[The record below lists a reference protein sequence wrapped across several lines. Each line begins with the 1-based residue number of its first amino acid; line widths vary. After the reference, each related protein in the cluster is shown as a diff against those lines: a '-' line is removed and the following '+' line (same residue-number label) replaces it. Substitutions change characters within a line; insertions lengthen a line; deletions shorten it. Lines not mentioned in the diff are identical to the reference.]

1 LEAEKIK
8 LLTPTEI
15 QKLSSPDCNIEDME
29 INIPNKE
36 IKIKTSSA
44 ILSIDNGT
52 QLKTCKI
59 TIKNWESIKLAFYYM
74 EIKRWINSDIN
85 EIEKLTGIGEFEFG
99 EEIIF
104 WGFGAKTDQWT
115 QITISD
121 AFLIVE
127 CDYTEDFLNTKEF
140 YCNYQ

>member
-1 LEAEKIK
+1 LEAEKMK

-15 QKLSSPDCNIEDME
+15 QKLSFPDCNIEDME

-36 IKIKTSSA
+36 IKIKTSGA
-44 ILSIDNGT
+44 FLSIDNGT
-52 QLKTCKI
+52 QLKSCKI
-59 TIKNWESIKLAFYYM
+59 TIKNWQSIKLAFYYIG
-74 EIKRWINSDIN
+74 IKRWVNLHID
-85 EIEKLTGIGEFEFG
+85 EIEELTGIAQFEFG

-104 WGFGAKTDQWT
+104 WGFGSKTDEWN
-115 QITISD
+115 QITISG

-127 CDYTEDFLNTKEF
+127 CDYAEDFLNTKEF